1 MSDIL
6 IKYDADI
13 TGLKLRLQEIE
24 GKLDKLP
31 AAAKKGA
38 EKIRNEFEEADSK
51 IKAVNGSI
59 TELNSKL
66 EELKEQRKN
75 VAINTAEFKK
85 LSEEIQNTRTEI
97 LKAEGRVNEFGK
109 RTVNTTRE
117 SIDAFF
123 RIGAAISA
131 AYGIAKL
138 VTFGK
143 TQEQITKDQEKAQK
157 AIAAALG
164 LVAIA
169 EGVVAAKRVISTIA
183 TKAATI
189 ATRIFGT
196 ALAVSTGGLTLIIGG
211 IVAATAAFFAFS
223 RVSDENTEVTKENTE
238 AIKKQKEEV
247 DALKRSRDNLKTD
260 LLVETGIIS
269 QAEADKTKVR
279 RDASAQR
286 EIIEAEAREATLK
299 AGENLR
305 LEIRRTENINVQ
317 EGNTEYKQAIDKRI
331 EVLNKQLSEQYD
343 KINKPFNERLVALTE
358 ETNGK
363 IALIDAKEANRKN
376 EEAKKEAKRREEEAK
391 AAQPVAIL
399 RKQLEELRAE
409 LTDTTKSHE
418 EYLAVLLKIEKKE
431 DDIAIAT
438 GLRRK
443 GEKEENIVFNAST
456 KSKLEGFK
464 AAGKAM
470 EAFFDKYFENR
481 GKEKEEAKESD
492 EDRKESA
499 AIQIEADEMIAE
511 AKMKLTDTILNAT
524 HETLSGLK
532 TLFEEGSNAA
542 KAFFVFEKLLAI
554 VEVII
559 QLQRELSAIAS
570 NPTLSLLPDG
580 GLIAKGILAAKAKT
594 GAGIRIATIA
604 ATAVPEISKFAEGVV
619 DLQGAGTPTS
629 DSIPAMLSRNES
641 VITAKATQRYKE
653 ELIAANNMKLE
664 DLIIKKH
671 VRPRLMETESFYQ
684 DMIQKIMVKNNF
696 DDTLIN
702 HNLKSIRKGI
712 PITNINKLAEAI
724 SRSDRESAFLK
735 RHRWDA

>member
-109 RTVNTTRE
+109 RTANTTRE

-223 RVSDENTEVTKENTE
+223 RASDENTEAAKENTE

-331 EVLNKQLSEQYD
+331 EVLKKQLSEQYD

-391 AAQPVAIL
+391 AAQPVAVLKDEIAL
-399 RKQLEELRAE
+399 LKKQLDETA
-409 LTDTTKSHE
+409 KSQI
-418 EYLAVLLKIEKKE
+418 EYLNLVELISRKTVQLNNILGVTNTKFEEIPLLIEPATKALEKQFKAIDDQTEATTIQNIAVTDGLSATVVQKQNADKEYIRSESEKEETLFGIREQGLSATGELLSAFGERNAAFAKASALFSIAANHAIAIGEALKDAAVAGVTPVEKAILFS
-431 DDIAIAT
+431 IAIAQA
-438 GLRRK
+438 L
-443 GEKEENIVFNAST
+443 
-456 KSKLEGFK
+456 
-464 AAGKAM
+464 AGI
-470 EAFFDKYFENR
+470 
-481 GKEKEEAKESD
+481 
-492 EDRKESA
+492 
-499 AIQIEADEMIAE
+499 IQ
-511 AKMKLTDTILNAT
+511 
-524 HETLSGLK
+524 
-532 TLFEEGSNAA
+532 A
-542 KAFFVFEKLLAI
+542 KAV
-554 VEVII
+554 
-559 QLQRELSAIAS
+559 LS
-570 NPTLSLLPDG
+570 T
-580 GLIAKGILAAKAKT
+580 
-594 GAGIRIATIA
+594 AT
-604 ATAVPEISKFAEGVV
+604 PPSFAEGVV
-619 DLQGAGTPTS
+619 GLQGPGSETS

-653 ELIAANNMKLE
+653 
-664 DLIIKKH
+664 
-671 VRPRLMETESFYQ
+671 
-684 DMIQKIMVKNNF
+684 
-696 DDTLIN
+696 
-702 HNLKSIRKGI
+702 
-712 PITNINKLAEAI
+712 
-724 SRSDRESAFLK
+724 
-735 RHRWDA
+735 